1 MTVSLPLGVLI
12 ALTCLISIKGF
23 KDPIFFDRYK
33 FNIADLHRKQW
44 YRTLSSALLHVDGQ
58 HLLFNMITLYFFG
71 DAVLRPLGTLT
82 FLGIYLFSVLGGS
95 LVGWWY
101 HNRNPYYSA
110 VGASGGVIGIVFSAI
125 LIHPEMRL
133 AFLFFPVP
141 IPGYLFAIGYLAY
154 TLYGMKKQND
164 LIGHTAHLGGA
175 LHGVLSTLV
184 VRPALL
190 LEQAGLVLLCGGT
203 LVVLAFLLWRKKT

>member
-1 MTVSLPLGVLI
+1 
-12 ALTCLISIKGF
+12 
-23 KDPIFFDRYK
+23 
-33 FNIADLHRKQW
+33 
-44 YRTLSSALLHVDGQ
+44 
-58 HLLFNMITLYFFG
+58 
-71 DAVLRPLGTLT
+71 
-82 FLGIYLFSVLGGS
+82 
-95 LVGWWY
+95 
-101 HNRNPYYSA
+101 
-110 VGASGGVIGIVFSAI
+110 
-125 LIHPEMRL
+125 MRL

-175 LHGVLSTLV
+175 LLGVLSTLA

-203 LVVLAFLLWRKKT
+203 LVVLAFLLWRKKA